1 MYALTFFMR
10 MRPISL
16 ICIERTW
23 KFMAHFTFHGG
34 IDLREHKERTKDLL
48 IEEILPGKQL
58 VFPMQHH
65 ENALVIPGEYVL
77 AGQLLARSDDESMS
91 RIHSSVSGVVKA
103 IEKRM
108 TIFGELCPCIIIEND
123 EKYKEMDFGD
133 FVEADDLENR
143 QILARIMSAGVVD
156 TASNGEPAYYKLDV
170 KEPNKIRHII
180 INCAECEP
188 YLTSKYRCAVERP
201 EWIVE
206 GLRILLKMFPNAKGI
221 LAIEN
226 EQQEAITSLQKILA
240 DSRNMKIIPMKRKYP
255 QDAER
260 MLIYACTGKKINS
273 SKTAEDARCIVLN
286 SDTVYAICNA
296 VTFGKPMY
304 KRLLTVS
311 GDCVENPKN
320 MEVSIGTILSELVAA
335 TGEMTDNPDKIL
347 CGGPMTG
354 TLLKNLEVPVTKEMT
369 AVLCLK
375 DDYKRP
381 EHTLMCI
388 GCGYCVDVC
397 NEQLLPTRLA
407 KYALEGNM
415 EKFVKFGGMECCE
428 CGSCSY
434 ICPSR
439 RGLTQII
446 RMMKNQIKSGTE
458 E

>member
-1 MYALTFFMR
+1 
-10 MRPISL
+10 
-16 ICIERTW
+16 
-23 KFMAHFTFHGG
+23 MAHFTFRGG
-34 IDLREHKERTKDLL
+34 ITLREQKERTKDLP
-48 IEEILPGKQL
+48 IREVLPGKTL
-58 VFPMQHH
+58 VFPLRHR

-91 RIHSSVSGVVKA
+91 RIHSSVSGIVKS
-103 IEKRM
+103 IENRM
-108 TIFGELCPCIIIEND
+108 TISGESVPSIVIEND
-123 EKYKEMDFGD
+123 EKYKEIDFGD
-133 FVEADDLENR
+133 FVEADDLENH

-156 TASNGEPAYYKLDV
+156 TASAGEPVCYKLDV

-180 INCAECEP
+180 VNCAECEP

-226 EQQEAITSLQKILA
+226 EAQEAITSLQKILA
-240 DSRNMKIIPMKRKYP
+240 DSRNMKIIPMKNKYP
-255 QDAER
+255 QDTER
-260 MLIYACTGKKINS
+260 MLIYSCTGKMINS
-273 SKTAEDARCIVLN
+273 GKTAEDARCIVLS

-304 KRLLTVS
+304 KRLFTVS
-311 GDCVENPKN
+311 GDCIQNPLN
-320 MEVSIGTILSELVAA
+320 MEVSVGTMISELVAS
-335 TGEMTDNPDKIL
+335 TGEFLETPDKLL

-354 TLLKNLEVPVTKEMT
+354 VLLKNLEIPVTKEMT

-381 EHTLMCI
+381 KHTPMCI
-388 GCGYCVDVC
+388 GCGFCVDVC
-397 NEQLLPTRLA
+397 NEQLLPTKLA
-407 KYALEGNM
+407 GYALAGKKD
-415 EKFVKFGGMECCE
+415 KFVELGGMECCE

-439 RGLTQII
+439 RSLTQII
-446 RMMKNQIKSGTE
+446 RMMKNEIKAEKES
-458 E
+458 